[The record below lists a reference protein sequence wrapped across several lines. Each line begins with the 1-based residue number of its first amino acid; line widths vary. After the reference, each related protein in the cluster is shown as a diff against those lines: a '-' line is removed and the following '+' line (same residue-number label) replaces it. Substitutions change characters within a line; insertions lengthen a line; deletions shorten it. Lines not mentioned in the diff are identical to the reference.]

1 MAMKFY
7 TSITRELKL
16 KLRTFLGLRLT
27 IVEVKGEKLVEGTF
41 LTPPPPPPLHPE

>member
-7 TSITRELKL
+7 TNMTRKLKL
-16 KLRTFLGLRLT
+16 KLRKFLGLRLT
-27 IVEVKGEKLVEGTF
+27 IVEVTEEKLVEGTF

>member
-7 TSITRELKL
+7 TNMTRELKL
-16 KLRTFLGLRLT
+16 KLRKFLGLRPT
-27 IVEVKGEKLVEGTF
+27 IVEVTGEKMVEGTF

>member
-7 TSITRELKL
+7 TNITRELKL
-16 KLRTFLGLRLT
+16 KLRTCLGLRLT
-27 IVEVKGEKLVEGTF
+27 IVEVAGEKLVEGTF